1 MKNSITKP
9 LEEQVERASRWIY
22 RGVWAVLVRWFRV
35 PDQPPTLP
43 VPPGETATSFRPAEG
58 FLRYLKFFFWFFL
71 LLFDGI
77 VIFVWIVFAIFIPL
91 CGFLTLLPMLVLVIL
106 PDVLA
111 YIAIHL
117 RYDTTW
123 YVVTSRSLR
132 IRRGIWIIHETT
144 ITFENV
150 QNLTVMQGPLER
162 YFGIGNVVVETA
174 GGGGQGQHA
183 KGGQVASG
191 HTGLIEGI
199 DNAAQIRDMILQH
212 VRTSHTGGLGDE
224 PDHLHSPHPAASTWS
239 AEHLAVLR
247 EVRDRAKALAIQ

>member
-1 MKNSITKP
+1 M
-9 LEEQVERASRWIY
+9 
-22 RGVWAVLVRWFRV
+22 LVRWFRV

-58 FLRYLKFFFWFFL
+58 FLRYLKFYFWCFL
-71 LLFDGI
+71 TLFDGI
-77 VIFVWIVFAIFIPL
+77 VILVWVVLSIAIPL
-91 CGFLTLLPMLVLVIL
+91 VGILTFLPMLVIVIL
-106 PDVLA
+106 PDILA

-150 QNLTVMQGPLER
+150 QNLTVMQGRLER

-174 GGGGQGQHA
+174 GGGGKA
-183 KGGQVASG
+183 KEAHGGQVVSG
-191 HTGLIEGI
+191 HTGLIEGVN
-199 DNAAQIRDMILQH
+199 NAAQIRDMILQF

-224 PDHLHSPHPAASTWS
+224 PDHVHRPAQTASVWT

-247 EVRDRAKALAIQ
+247 EIRDQAQALGYPSRA